1 MWRVIMII
9 KEPIYIM
16 ANYLDFFGGKQK
28 KSIDELRQ
36 TVENYMKFTVNGD
49 NFSNEQDF
57 EDDVRNMLEGAD
69 FIVLEKHNVENT
81 QAIGRQLFSENMK
94 SKIPDISVLCAEGLV
109 FLELKYCSTPA
120 MYEADME
127 KAAKYLEEGEC
138 EAAGVL
144 FMDTTQYQGWK
155 RCLRSFRNKYY
166 YYWEL
171 ANR

>member
-1 MWRVIMII
+1 
-9 KEPIYIM
+9 M
-16 ANYLDFFGGKQK
+16 ANYFNLLGGQRK
-28 KSIDELRQ
+28 KSIEELRQ

-49 NFSNEQDF
+49 NFSNEQEF
-57 EDDVRNMLEGAD
+57 EKNIRDMLEGAD

-94 SKIPDISVLCAEGLV
+94 SKIPDISILCAEGLV
-109 FLELKYCSTPA
+109 FLELKFCNTPA

-127 KAAKYLEEGEC
+127 KVAKYLEEGEC

-155 RCLRSFRNKYY
+155 RCYRGFRDSYY

-171 ANR
+171 ENK